1 LEIKIICLESSIM
14 LNSILPF
21 IVLILVVV
29 FIHEY
34 GHYYFAKKYGV
45 GVTDFSIGFG
55 KEIFGWNDKSGTR
68 WKICWIPLGG
78 YVKFFGDRNVF
89 SQNDQQEILK
99 KYSLDEQKKLFILKP
114 LYQRSLIV
122 AAGPFANFILAVFI
136 FFFIYTFVGKDF
148 TPAVINEVKKD
159 SPAYVAGLKK
169 NDIIVSV
176 DNQKVKS
183 ILDVSKFITLSTDEY
198 INFIVSRFD
207 QEMLF
212 KVKPE
217 MFVGEDNLGNK
228 ITKRMIGIEL
238 GAYNNQINHVKLDPV
253 KSLYYSINEV
263 YFVSTSTLKYL
274 FSIIKGTGDSSQLG
288 GPIRIAKVSGQVAEF
303 GILPFLSM
311 MAYISI
317 SLGLINLFP
326 IPLLDGGHLMF
337 YGMEKILGKPLSQK
351 TQEGFFRIGMFL
363 LLSLMFFATFNDLK
377 DIGLF

>member
-1 LEIKIICLESSIM
+1 M
-14 LNSILPF
+14 LSTILPF

-89 SQNDQQEILK
+89 SQADQEKVLE
-99 KYSLDEQKKLFILKP
+99 KYNEEDQKKLFVLKP

-122 AAGPFANFILAVFI
+122 AAGPLANFLLAIVI
-136 FFFIYTFVGKDF
+136 FFFIYIFIGKDF
-148 TPAVINEVKKD
+148 TPAVINEVQKD
-159 SPAYVAGLKK
+159 SPAMVAGLKK
-169 NDIIVSV
+169 NDVIVSI
-176 DNQKVKS
+176 DGNTVKS
-183 ILDVSKFITLSTDEY
+183 ILEVSKYISISTSEFIDFT
-198 INFIVSRFD
+198 VSRSN
-207 QEMLF
+207 EILIA
-212 KVKPE
+212 KVKPIT
-217 MFVGEDNLGNK
+217 VSSEDNLGNK
-228 ITKRMIGIEL
+228 INKRMVGIKIGP
-238 GAYNNQINHVKLDPV
+238 YNNEVNHVKLGPA
-253 KSLYYSINEV
+253 KSIYYSISEV
-263 YFVSTSTLKYL
+263 YFVSITSLKYL
-274 FSIIKGTGDSSQLG
+274 GSMLIGSGDSTQLG
-288 GPIRIAKVSGQVAEF
+288 GPIRIAKISGQVAEL

-337 YGMEKILGKPLSQK
+337 YGFEKLLGKPLSQK

-377 DIGLF
+377 DLGLF